1 MRASP
6 LDLFEQPAKGFLS
19 ILLGKKK
26 LANAK
31 LEIRYSKQ
39 IQKGNTKQIPNT
51 MFQTGGIG
59 LGVLDFLVLNSF
71 WPRFVSVRGASFD
84 IRISDFVSA
93 CFLAR

>member
-39 IQKGNTKQIPNT
+39 IQKGNTKQI
-51 MFQTGGIG
+51 QCSKQEES
-59 LGVLDFLVLNSF
+59 DWAF
-71 WPRFVSVRGASFD
+71 WIFWF
-84 IRISDFVSA
+84 
-93 CFLAR
+93 